1 MGCRQTG
8 LVVLGPPGEPELEA
22 CKRSLG
28 VDEVLDA
35 AALAQRFPGFRL
47 QAGQVAVLDSTAGV
61 LFADRALRAAQ
72 VGAAGGMECF
82 GMTRDDLG
90 WDGGPLVLSSQP
102 TPVTLP
108 TQEGFCRHGGTL
120 RDGQK
125 VLHIEPGPMVTVT
138 TTAGVYKAPRLII
151 TAGAWTGAFVEQL
164 GLRLPLQVRVG
175 GTGGGTITARAN
187 AVIPA
192 PAHRCLL
199 LEGEATWECRLGQ
212 CQSLLLDPGAEPSP
226 PRHLRAALH

>member
-82 GMTRDDLG
+82 GMTRDGMGVPWFCPRSHLCHLPPPRRVFAAMGAPCGMGRRCCTSNLG
-90 WDGGPLVLSSQP
+90 PWSLSPPLLGCTKPPGSSSR
-102 TPVTLP
+102 L
-108 TQEGFCRHGGTL
+108 
-120 RDGQK
+120 
-125 VLHIEPGPMVTVT
+125 EPGLV
-138 TTAGVYKAPRLII
+138 
-151 TAGAWTGAFVEQL
+151 
-164 GLRLPLQVRVG
+164 PLWNSWVC
-175 GTGGGTITARAN
+175 AC
-187 AVIPA
+187 
-192 PAHRCLL
+192 RC
-199 LEGEATWECRLGQ
+199 R
-212 CQSLLLDPGAEPSP
+212 
-226 PRHLRAALH
+226 